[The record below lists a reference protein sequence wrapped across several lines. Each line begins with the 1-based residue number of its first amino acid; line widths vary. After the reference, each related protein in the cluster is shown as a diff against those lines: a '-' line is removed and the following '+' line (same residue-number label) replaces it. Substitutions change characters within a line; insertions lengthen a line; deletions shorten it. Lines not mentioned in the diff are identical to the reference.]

1 MNLKATLTQ
10 TGSVTLRWENP
21 VGAARVALVRKERD
35 FPRSLAD
42 REKLLDSLTLPT
54 TFEDSEARPGALA
67 YYRLFFQK
75 ADGSWVAEEEGHK
88 TRLFVAE
95 PFGFADWLSDNLP
108 DITTREDE
116 TNLISRLLAITAGP
130 LERMRAMQE
139 SFSSAM
145 DPDGVRE
152 DLLEALSWNVG
163 WTLNRE
169 LPVLRQRAELAN
181 AVALYR
187 RKGTRAG
194 LLRLVHAVVGWP
206 AEVITYAR
214 NILMTGVPGL
224 TTLAISDPLT
234 SIYMGT
240 ADDQA
245 DYLLGGDHTPDHIR
259 LRLLA
264 NGNFELFNRVRHKLL
279 RVLHLFVPACM
290 RVTLEVAT
298 TGEELGG
305 VSETRP
311 PAPDLLERNWLITSS
326 YEVTTPNPEEAVVF
340 GPRVTGDPLWRTW
353 RAA

>member
-10 TGSVTLRWENP
+10 PGAVALRWENP

-42 REKLLDSLTLPT
+42 REKLLDSLALPT
-54 TFEDSEARPGALA
+54 TFEDTHARPGAFA

-75 ADGSWVAEEEGHK
+75 PDGSWVAEEEGHK
-88 TRLFVAE
+88 ARLFVAE
-95 PFGFADWLSDNLP
+95 PFGFADWLPDNLP

-116 TNLISRLLAITAGP
+116 TNLIPRLLAVTAGP
-130 LERMRAMQE
+130 LERMRALQE
-139 SFSSAM
+139 SFSRTM

-163 WTLNRE
+163 WTINRE
-169 LPVLRQRAELAN
+169 LPVLRQRAELSN

-187 RKGTRAG
+187 RKGTREG

-206 AEVITYAR
+206 AEVITHAR
-214 NILMTGVPGL
+214 NILMTNTPGL
-224 TTLAISDPLT
+224 TTLAITNPLT

-240 ADDQA
+240 ADDEA

-298 TGEELGG
+298 TGEELSG
-305 VSETRP
+305 VTEFRP
-311 PAPDLLERNWLITSS
+311 PAPDLLESNWLLTSS
-326 YEVTTPNPEEAVVF
+326 YEVTTPNPEQAVVF